1 MACEYRDLPVGY
13 KICRSFSFF
22 FNMFFMTGIGRDDR
36 CHSYCKRNSKRETRD
51 SVPAQEQEPG
61 ITTRPPGLRGTAR
74 AEWTEGQAGVRLYG
88 KWRGRERKDRVY
100 QSAGSMGQQVSCQPL
115 AHPDRTHK
123 YLYSQYPYVD
133 NMILPMNDKQFA
145 FWKMRRSGTPNITI
159 ANLLGISRQAV
170 SKAVLVMDGKIESAL
185 REMAQANQ
193 IAIEKINSERG
204 ILLGRSIP
212 FKTAA
217 IVFVSE
223 KHGMQVWY
231 EHDGDCGSCQRYT
244 ECIELLWD
252 YANELGLTIEKT
264 ADPTT
269 MAEELFEKVK
279 AIV

>member
-1 MACEYRDLPVGY
+1 ML
-13 KICRSFSFF
+13 
-22 FNMFFMTGIGRDDR
+22 
-36 CHSYCKRNSKRETRD
+36 
-51 SVPAQEQEPG
+51 
-61 ITTRPPGLRGTAR
+61 
-74 AEWTEGQAGVRLYG
+74 
-88 KWRGRERKDRVY
+88 
-100 QSAGSMGQQVSCQPL
+100 
-115 AHPDRTHK
+115 
-123 YLYSQYPYVD
+123 
-133 NMILPMNDKQFA
+133 LPMNDKQFA

-170 SKAVLVMDGKIESAL
+170 SKALLVMDEKIALAL

-193 IAIEKINSERG
+193 IAIEKINEERG

-212 FKTAA
+212 FQTAA

-231 EHDGDCGSCQRYT
+231 EHDGDCGTCQRYT

-252 YANELGLTIEKT
+252 YANELGLKIEKT

-279 AIV
+279 VMI